1 MNKKGAIELSMTTI
15 IIIVIGVVILSL
27 GLMFVRGIFSKVETL
42 SGGAFE
48 EAENV
53 LNQIATHDQ
62 EVTVPS
68 TVIIKQ
74 GEQKTFRIW
83 VVNQG
88 NLAKNYNLA
97 SITPSPDSP
106 TNPGITFIIPT
117 KRATLDVGN
126 EIGYV
131 VGVSVAK
138 NVPKGIY
145 GFNANIPEAQGASSG
160 FVIKVE

>member
-15 IIIVIGVVILSL
+15 IVIVVGVVILSL
-27 GLMFVRGIFSKVETL
+27 GLMFVRGVFSKVETL

-53 LNQIATHDQ
+53 LNDIATHDQ

-68 TVIIKQ
+68 TVSVKQ

-83 VVNQG
+83 IVNQQAERKDYVLSIAPEKLDIQG
-88 NLAKNYNLA
+88 ISFILPSNTANLE
-97 SITPSPDSP
+97 T
-106 TNPGITFIIPT
+106 
-117 KRATLDVGN
+117 GN
-126 EIGYV
+126 EVGFV
-131 VGVSVAK
+131 VGVSIAK
-138 NVPKGIY
+138 TVPKGIY
-145 GFNANIPEAQGASSG
+145 GYKAVVLNVDNQQG